1 MVRTNFEAQRKLID
15 QIREINQSIKD
26 AEDQENSPYDLRILR
41 EKRND
46 LSSKLIRLRNDIE
59 EESSDLKKAE

>member
-26 AEDQENSPYDLRILR
+26 AEDQDNSPYDLRILR